1 LILIVGVTLLTGIL
15 AGSYPA
21 FYLSSSSPI
30 LIFRQRLM
38 SGRKGSRLRKLLVVV
53 QFTFSII
60 LILMTV
66 ISIKQSR
73 HNLAVDL
80 GFDRS
85 DVIAV
90 TMPQEIRGK
99 LETIEHEWRRGRDI
113 LSVSASAALPI
124 EWKAEKQVL
133 PEGYIE
139 GEAFAMDAYA
149 VDYGFVEMLDIGILR
164 GRSFSRE
171 YDDAAG
177 FIINE
182 TAAQHLQWENPIG
195 KRLAIGERKGMVI
208 GVAEDYHFKSIL
220 LEKIAPAVL
229 YLAPDEVNYIFVK
242 YSAPENFSGVI
253 ESIEEKWRLVA
264 PDLPFEYTTLEN
276 AFSDVFQGDKTS
288 EMTGILGVLAIF
300 LSCLGLFGL
309 STYSVE
315 RRKKE
320 IGIRKVLGASASR
333 IVRMLARDF
342 IKLVAIANL
351 IAIPIAYFMMNAII
365 RFIYAYPISIGVE
378 IFIITTILTLLIAF
392 LTVFSQTI
400 RSALVNPANS
410 LKHE

>member
-1 LILIVGVTLLTGIL
+1 
-15 AGSYPA
+15 
-21 FYLSSSSPI
+21 
-30 LIFRQRLM
+30 
-38 SGRKGSRLRKLLVVV
+38 
-53 QFTFSII
+53 
-60 LILMTV
+60 
-66 ISIKQSR
+66 
-73 HNLAVDL
+73 
-80 GFDRS
+80 
-85 DVIAV
+85 
-90 TMPQEIRGK
+90 
-99 LETIEHEWRRGRDI
+99 
-113 LSVSASAALPI
+113 
-124 EWKAEKQVL
+124 
-133 PEGYIE
+133 
-139 GEAFAMDAYA
+139 
-149 VDYGFVEMLDIGILR
+149 
-164 GRSFSRE
+164 
-171 YDDAAG
+171 
-177 FIINE
+177 
-182 TAAQHLQWENPIG
+182 
-195 KRLAIGERKGMVI
+195 MVI